1 MSIRT
6 LPQTGRVPGPFA
18 ISMDA
23 SGVGN
28 SVRVWIL
35 VTAFLIAVQLF
46 ITFIG
51 AGLERDPRA
60 GLFAWPSL
68 AAFAALGMVGII
80 FAHRTGFPSAWDARL
95 SNRQRVL
102 YPVAIGLGFGL
113 LAVLIEQ
120 FTHGTS
126 FFKEQTGSAVFNAP
140 FPGSLLLYPGGAVLV
155 EVLYRLLPIPLL
167 LWVISNVL
175 LRGRAQTPVFWSL
188 ALLTSLIEP
197 VSQDLGAFRAGAV
210 MLAVSQFVPDYAF
223 NLTQAAL
230 FRRYGFLVAIA
241 ARVVDY
247 LVWHV
252 AYGNF
257 VCAC

>member
-1 MSIRT
+1 
-6 LPQTGRVPGPFA
+6 
-18 ISMDA
+18 
-23 SGVGN
+23 
-28 SVRVWIL
+28 
-35 VTAFLIAVQLF
+35 
-46 ITFIG
+46 
-51 AGLERDPRA
+51 
-60 GLFAWPSL
+60 
-68 AAFAALGMVGII
+68 
-80 FAHRTGFPSAWDARL
+80 
-95 SNRQRVL
+95 VL